1 MDSELENKS
10 QNLST
15 EQNEGTREGYS
26 RTSGNYSNNYHETGN
41 RTQRPRIHSQRT
53 YSSERSDRSYNND
66 GGFRPE
72 GFGSGLQSER
82 PQRSYQPRQQGG
94 YRPYN
99 NNDDNQGGY
108 RPRYNNNNDDN
119 QGGYQPRQQ
128 GGYNRGGYNNNRGGY
143 NNNRGGGY
151 GQQG

>member
-53 YSSERSDRSYNND
+53 YSSERNDRSYNND
-66 GGFRPE
+66 RSYSNDSGFRPE
-72 GFGSGLQSER
+72 GFGSALPGNRMPSGDR
-82 PQRSYQPRQQGG
+82 PQRSYQPRPQG
-94 YRPYN
+94 
-99 NNDDNQGGY
+99 GGY
-108 RPRYNNNNDDN
+108 RPRYNNDDN
-119 QGGYQPRQQ
+119 Q
-128 GGYNRGGYNNNRGGY
+128 GGYNRGGYNPSSARWWLSSSL
-143 NNNRGGGY
+143 
-151 GQQG
+151 Q